1 MRSKKLFD
9 TLHGTGGAASHRG
22 LQGLFARPK
31 KPGCL
36 IAAAAAALVL
46 CGLAAYGLGLFGPW
60 RQRPSGDPVQA
71 VQSALENQAAEDY
84 TVSLRIGEI
93 KVEKAKTEQAIARYP
108 GSDLARAR
116 GWTDEYLAE
125 HFVAVWAKY
134 YAEYDHAKTFLEDG
148 WLEQDFYLVRDPGT
162 GAWEIADSTS
172 PRASRA
178 P

>member
-31 KPGCL
+31 KNRPPSCRRGCRPGSL
-36 IAAAAAALVL
+36 
-46 CGLAAYGLGLFGPW
+46 
-60 RQRPSGDPVQA
+60 RPCSVWARAVWPV
-71 VQSALENQAAEDY
+71 AAEA
-84 TVSLRIGEI
+84 VRRPGSGGPKRAGESGRRGLYRQPAHRGNQGGGS
-93 KVEKAKTEQAIARYP
+93 ENREAIARYP

-116 GWTDEYLAE
+116 DWTDEYLAE